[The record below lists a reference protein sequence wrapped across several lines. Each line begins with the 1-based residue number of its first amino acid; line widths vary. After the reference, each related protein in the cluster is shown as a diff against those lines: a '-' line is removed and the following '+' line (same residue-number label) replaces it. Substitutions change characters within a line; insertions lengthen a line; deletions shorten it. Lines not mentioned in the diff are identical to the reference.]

1 MKLQRNPRL
10 LTGMIGVAG
19 LLTIAGAATAIH
31 AASASTTGTNSLV
44 QMIADKFHLN
54 VSDVQQVFDQ
64 NRANE
69 QANRQAK
76 AKEFL
81 DAAVKDG
88 KITQAQEDLIT
99 AKQAEIQTFMDS
111 LKDKSAAD
119 RKTAMQT
126 EMTQVAQWAKDNGI
140 SEKYLHLGGPGGPGG
155 HRGGPMKD
163 DVPPADPGADPA
175 PSSSPTASSN

>member
-10 LTGMIGVAG
+10 LTGVIGVAG
-19 LLTIAGAATAIH
+19 LLSIAGAATAIH
-31 AASASTTGTNSLV
+31 AASSTTTGTNNLV

-69 QANRQAK
+69 QADRQAK

-88 KITQAQEDLIT
+88 KITQAQEDLIV
-99 AKQAEIQTFMDS
+99 AKQKEIQTFMDS
-111 LKDKSAAD
+111 LKGKSAAD

-140 SEKYLHLGGPGGPGG
+140 SQRYLHLGGPGGPG

-163 DVPPADPGADPA
+163 DVPPADPSADPV
-175 PSSSPTASSN
+175 PSSSPSTSSN